1 MKKTFLLAFLAGCP
15 DDGNPGQLWLAGDPS
30 NELIT
35 FLQDTEPAPY

>member
-1 MKKTFLLAFLAGCP
+1 MKRALLVLLAGCP
-15 DDGNPGQLWLAGDPS
+15 DSGNPSELWLAGDPG